1 MERLTKYETIMSYV
15 DELGGIDRLRELAK
29 SNKEGRC
36 IILSDIQKASVLK
49 KGTPVWYVDNKTG
62 EIESGKVVVTSYKD
76 GKLDS
81 FSVDFECGDFDEFVG
96 SALGDCVF
104 ESKEQAEAALMMEQ
118 DVENEI

>member
-1 MERLTKYETIMSYV
+1 MSYV

-29 SNKEGRC
+29 ANKEGRC

-62 EIESGKVVVTSYKD
+62 EIESGKVVVASYKD